1 MSGKETFRF
10 YRDQPLVIA
19 HRGARDV
26 APENTLAA
34 FRAAIDLDADGIE
47 LDVVRCATSEIV
59 VLHDDSV
66 DRTTDGSGLVQE
78 IPLSAL
84 RELDAGAWF
93 SDAFVDERIPLLQE
107 VLDLIAPRFRIN
119 IEIKGTDMR
128 GDGIE
133 QEIAEMIRA
142 RDLGDQVIIS
152 SFNPM
157 ALWRTKRTAPEL
169 KRGLLYAPDM
179 PIFLARAW
187 SRCLIQPDAL
197 HPKASMVDEHY
208 MRWARRNGHRVNVW
222 TVKIAEMRK
231 MIALGV
237 DAIIT
242 DHPGQLREML
252 PR

>member
-119 IEIKGTDMR
+119 IEICAAM
-128 GDGIE
+128 
-133 QEIAEMIRA
+133 A
-142 RDLGDQVIIS
+142 S
-152 SFNPM
+152 S
-157 ALWRTKRTAPEL
+157 KR
-169 KRGLLYAPDM
+169 
-179 PIFLARAW
+179 
-187 SRCLIQPDAL
+187 S
-197 HPKASMVDEHY
+197 
-208 MRWARRNGHRVNVW
+208 
-222 TVKIAEMRK
+222 
-231 MIALGV
+231 
-237 DAIIT
+237 
-242 DHPGQLREML
+242 